1 MRNYKQYNRY
11 GKESKV
17 FAAVVLVVFLLLI
30 VFCILT
36 LLGMFDE
43 PLWQPNVS
51 YPMANAN
58 ISWMQS
64 FYGGVF

>member
-1 MRNYKQYNRY
+1 MRNYKNYNRY
-11 GKESKV
+11 NKESKV
-17 FAAVVLVVFLLLI
+17 FAAVVLVVFLVLI
-30 VFCILT
+30 VMCILT
-36 LLGMFDE
+36 
-43 PLWQPNVS
+43 PLWKPNVS